1 MEKVIV
7 LNISIIK
14 ITYFMDKLFIEA
26 GPEMFRGDGLGN
38 FFSQK
43 GEPTSNIALISSN
56 SE

>member
-1 MEKVIV
+1 MDKLIV

-14 ITYFMDKLFIEA
+14 IPYFMDKLFIEA
-26 GPEMFRGDGLGN
+26 GPEMFRGDGWEN